1 MTISAVQLNSI
12 NILNTPPL
20 VRVLVFLVKLATN
33 LTTYYYLF
41 NTVFTNMCVTKLL
54 QNSSSMVFVQWV
66 IKKYIESNVP

>member
-20 VRVLVFLVKLATN
+20 VRVLVFSVKLATN

-41 NTVFTNMCVTKLL
+41 NTVFYQYV
-54 QNSSSMVFVQWV
+54 
-66 IKKYIESNVP
+66 SN